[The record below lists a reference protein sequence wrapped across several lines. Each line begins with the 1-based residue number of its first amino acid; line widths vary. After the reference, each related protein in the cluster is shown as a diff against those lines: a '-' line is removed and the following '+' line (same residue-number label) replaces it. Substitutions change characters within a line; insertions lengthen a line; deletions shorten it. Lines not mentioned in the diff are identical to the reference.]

1 MATLSKIDKLQQIQ
15 QNYKNSNNWLAYELC
30 RVFEQV
36 WQVAPDESALA
47 ISNRIMS
54 KDLSYF
60 MFVFDLDTE
69 TSYREQIKEVSNQS
83 FRSRR
88 EWRQKIEELEGRQ
101 KQEAEEEEVKEN
113 LLHLFSSP
121 SSDTDSQIR
130 ESLLE
135 IVRACIGC

>member
-1 MATLSKIDKLQQIQ
+1 MTTLSKSDKLKQIQ
-15 QNYKNSNNWLAYELC
+15 QVYKNNENWIAYELC
-30 RVFEQV
+30 RVFAQV

-47 ISNRIMS
+47 ISNRIIS

-69 TSYREQIKEVSNQS
+69 KGYREQLKEVSSQS

-88 EWRQKIEELEGRQ
+88 EWRQKIEELEGKQ

-113 LLHLFSSP
+113 LLHLLSSP

-135 IVRACIGC
+135 IVKACLC

>member
-1 MATLSKIDKLQQIQ
+1 MTTLSKIDKLKQIE
-15 QNYKNSNNWLAYELC
+15 QNYKNSDNWIAYELC

-54 KDLSYF
+54 KDISYF

-69 TSYREQIKEVSNQS
+69 KDYREQIKEASNQS

-88 EWRQKIEELEGRQ
+88 EWRQKLEELEDRQ
-101 KQEAEEEEVKEN
+101 KQEEEEEEVKEN
-113 LLHLFSSP
+113 LLHLLTSP
-121 SSDTDSQIR
+121 SSDTDSKIR

-135 IVRACIGC
+135 IVKACIN

>member
-1 MATLSKIDKLQQIQ
+1 MVDISKSDKLKQIQ
-15 QNYKNSNNWLAYELC
+15 QNYKNSDNWIAYELC

-69 TSYREQIKEVSNQS
+69 NSYREQLKEVSSQS

-113 LLHLFSSP
+113 LLHLLSSP

-135 IVRACIGC
+135 IVRACISC

>member
-1 MATLSKIDKLQQIQ
+1 MTTLTKSEKLKQIQ
-15 QNYKNSNNWLAYELC
+15 QAYKNSDNWIAYELC

-36 WQVAPDESALA
+36 WQVAPDESALT

-60 MFVFDLDTE
+60 MFVFDLDSE
-69 TSYREQIKEVSNQS
+69 TAYREQLKEVSNQP

-88 EWRQKIEELEGRQ
+88 EWRQKIEEIEGKQ
-101 KQEAEEEEVKEN
+101 SQEAEEEEVKEN
-113 LLHLFSSP
+113 LLHLLTSP
-121 SSDTDSQIR
+121 SADTDSKIR

-135 IVRACIGC
+135 IVKACLC

>member
-1 MATLSKIDKLQQIQ
+1 MTNINKSDKLKEIQ
-15 QNYKNSNNWLAYELC
+15 QSYKNSDNWIAYELC

-69 TSYREQIKEVSNQS
+69 KGYREKIKEVSNQS
-83 FRSRR
+83 FRNRR

-113 LLHLFSSP
+113 LLHLLSSP

-135 IVRACIGC
+135 IVKACLS

>member
-1 MATLSKIDKLQQIQ
+1 MTNLSKSEKLKQIQ
-15 QNYKNSNNWLAYELC
+15 QVYKNSDNWIAYELC

-47 ISNRIMS
+47 ISNKIMS
-54 KDLSYF
+54 KDISYF
-60 MFVFDLDTE
+60 MFVFDLDTDKD
-69 TSYREQIKEVSNQS
+69 YREQLKQVSNQP

-88 EWRQKIEELEGRQ
+88 EWRQKLEELEGKQ

-113 LLHLFSSP
+113 LIHLLSSP

-135 IVRACIGC
+135 IVKACIC

>member
-1 MATLSKIDKLQQIQ
+1 MTNLSKSEKLKQIQ
-15 QNYKNSNNWLAYELC
+15 QVYKNSDNWIAYELC

-47 ISNRIMS
+47 ISNKIMS

-60 MFVFDLDTE
+60 MFVFDLDTDKD
-69 TSYREQIKEVSNQS
+69 YREQLKQVSNQP

-88 EWRQKIEELEGRQ
+88 EWRQKLEELEGKQ
-101 KQEAEEEEVKEN
+101 QQEAEEEEVKEN
-113 LLHLFSSP
+113 LIHLFSSP

-135 IVRACIGC
+135 IVKACIC